1 MTDDTAKKDSEMSS
15 LSFWKAQLM
24 SLVRQKVKTEEQD
37 GKMSLAAENDDRTTM
52 QLTMS
57 QRENFIGEMRVCE
70 DLRQQ
75 QLDSIHL

>member
-1 MTDDTAKKDSEMSS
+1 
-15 LSFWKAQLM
+15 
-24 SLVRQKVKTEEQD
+24 
-37 GKMSLAAENDDRTTM
+37 MSLAAENDDRTTM